1 MKLSQVAAQ
10 LYTCR
15 DTLKTPKD
23 IAATLSRVR
32 KIGYTAVQVS
42 AMAPIPED
50 ELNKMLDG
58 EGLVCCATHE
68 PGATIL
74 AEPQKVVD
82 RLHKLRCSYT
92 AYPNPAGIDLTVA
105 ANVEDLIQK
114 LDAAGKVLKDAGLT
128 LCYHNHARELVKLN
142 GRTVLDRIYEGTNPA
157 HLQGEPDTYWIH
169 FGGCDNVEWCE
180 KLAGRMPLIHLKD
193 YFNDAKGVPAMGEIG
208 AGNLNFK
215 KIVAAAE
222 KSGCQWFI
230 VEQDICPGDPFDSL
244 AQSFDYI
251 KAHLVD

>member
-1 MKLSQVAAQ
+1 MKLSQVAVQ

-15 DTLKTPKD
+15 TTLKTSKD
-23 IAATLSRVR
+23 IAATLQRVR
-32 KIGYTAVQVS
+32 QIGYTAVQVS

-58 EGLVCCATHE
+58 EGLTCCATHE

-82 RLHKLRCSYT
+82 RLLLLRCFYT

-105 ANVEDLIQK
+105 ENVQDLIKK
-114 LDAAGKVLKDAGLT
+114 LDAAGKVLNDAGLT
-128 LCYHNHARELVKLN
+128 LCYHNHAREFVKLN
-142 GRTVLDRIYEGTNPA
+142 GRTVLDQIYEGTNPQ

-169 FGGCDNVEWCE
+169 FGGGENVEWCE

-193 YFNDAKGVPAMGEIG
+193 YLTDTQGAPAMGEIG
-208 AGNLNFK
+208 EGNLNFK
-215 KIVAAAE
+215 KIVTAAE
-222 KSGCQWFI
+222 KSGCKWFI

-244 AQSFDYI
+244 TRSFEYI
-251 KAHLVD
+251 KANLVD